1 MAKPVKRKDPRQLFQ
16 DIHAHFRGNKFH
28 HVDKAIKT
36 IAKYKVHLGTFERD
50 MANFRIYISDLT
62 HAQNAEVPEQQKFA
76 YLKELL
82 THDTRQCLANALGL
96 ARFNRL
102 DFEATIDLLISAH

>member
-1 MAKPVKRKDPRQLFQ
+1 MSRKDPRQLFQ
-16 DIHAHFRGNKFH
+16 DINAHFCGNQFH

-36 IAKYKVHLGTFERD
+36 ISKHKIHPGSFERD

-82 THDTRQCLANALGL
+82 THDTRQCLANAL
-96 ARFNRL
+96 
-102 DFEATIDLLISAH
+102 D